1 MENRDTTN
9 RNSVKGLDPQAA
21 ADILRRRL
29 VTIGGIAGG
38 LMGLIWSLV
47 AGFFFPGFPS
57 VGSPI
62 FLVITFISILVL
74 GGAGLLTGRY
84 AYTRIISGK

>member
-1 MENRDTTN
+1 MENRDRENGTP
-9 RNSVKGLDPQAA
+9 VKGLDPQVAA
-21 ADILRRRL
+21 ALLRRKL

-38 LMGLIWSLV
+38 LMGLLWSLV
-47 AGFFFPGFPS
+47 AGLLFRGFPS
-57 VGSPI
+57 IGSPT
-62 FLVITFISILVL
+62 FLVIAFLSIVIL